1 MSMAADD
8 YLGRVL
14 KQLLEGLGG
23 IQQIVA
29 KLGGQLT
36 QLLLDLIEPLLG
48 RALYTSPEVH

>member
-48 RALYTSPEVH
+48 RAL